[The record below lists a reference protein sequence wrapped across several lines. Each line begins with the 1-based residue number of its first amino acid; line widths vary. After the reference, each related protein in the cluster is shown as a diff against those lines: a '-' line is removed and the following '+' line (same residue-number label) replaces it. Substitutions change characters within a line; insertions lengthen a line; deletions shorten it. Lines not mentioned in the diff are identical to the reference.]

1 MDGGRRLLGRLP
13 LIALS
18 GVVSLYV
25 LATVWGLLFA
35 LVLGERPWGD
45 GLLGF
50 LDPRYIL
57 LDAALVWFVLFPSVV
72 LVVVQHL
79 LILPLRRPLTLTN
92 RPRRPR
98 AAAVCAGLVG
108 SVLLCGLFVLLL
120 ELPQLPYGLGLT
132 EQEPAW
138 LESPAM
144 KSVADNAWW
153 ILPALVL
160 LAWAFWTVLLLGSL
174 RRRPGGWLG
183 RVIRR
188 LIAGSLVELAL
199 AVPIYL
205 IVRRRFDCWCALPS
219 FWVVMG
225 STWALLALTGPGAV
239 LLWRRR
245 AGLPT
250 DGWSDHCFICG
261 YERAADVGAR
271 CPECG
276 TRWGRVAADPARTG
290 PGPEENRA

>member
-1 MDGGRRLLGRLP
+1 MDGGRRLLRRLP

-45 GLLGF
+45 GPLGF

-138 LESPAM
+138 LESPA
-144 KSVADNAWW
+144 
-153 ILPALVL
+153 
-160 LAWAFWTVLLLGSL
+160 
-174 RRRPGGWLG
+174 
-183 RVIRR
+183 
-188 LIAGSLVELAL
+188 IAGVGVAS
-199 AVPIYL
+199 
-205 IVRRRFDCWCALPS
+205 PS
-219 FWVVMG
+219 RSPAIAGVGVG
-225 STWALLALTGPGAV
+225 S
-239 LLWRRR
+239 
-245 AGLPT
+245 PT
-250 DGWSDHCFICG
+250 
-261 YERAADVGAR
+261 
-271 CPECG
+271 
-276 TRWGRVAADPARTG
+276 PA
-290 PGPEENRA
+290 